1 MPDNISDGAEESC
14 VAHAELGAGSGEARA
29 DSGGWWHLETAAQV
43 SYYPPW
49 PAGWWPNCGHPP
61 PPPASPLI
69 RCFHLETNSRENTAA
84 WMPAAD
90 LVANPRNVEFLCS
103 LSSFRASSSSDRSL
117 TFLANF
123 DDSDK
128 ARTTTYIPIPNT
140 KRNIKCSRL
149 MLRQCE
155 SAWSP
160 VSVVQTFPLPSPQSR
175 YYWLTLSAVTLWAG
189 GELGQYRLHATIT
202 TILCL

>member
-1 MPDNISDGAEESC
+1 MPSWEQVLERR
-14 VAHAELGAGSGEARA
+14 GETVV
-29 DSGGWWHLETAAQV
+29 GGGTWRQRPRYRTIRHGRQGGDLIVDTRPR
-43 SYYPPW
+43 PP
-49 PAGWWPNCGHPP
+49 
-61 PPPASPLI
+61 PLI

-90 LVANPRNVEFLCS
+90 LVANPLNVEFLCS

-140 KRNIKCSRL
+140 KCNIKCSRL
-149 MLRQCE
+149 MLRQCR
-155 SAWSP
+155 SAW
-160 VSVVQTFPLPSPQSR
+160 L
-175 YYWLTLSAVTLWAG
+175 A
-189 GELGQYRLHATIT
+189 
-202 TILCL
+202 